1 MIHDLVG
8 EIYFDFRP
16 DAIVV
21 SIAVGI
27 HLAVLDKLLPESV
40 VALRAMPSTPAAIK
54 MGVTGLSRGRRA
66 SAVQFELIKKVL
78 QTVGVVVPVE
88 ESMID
93 VLSSFPGLGRSTSTF
108 WSSSSRTRPR
118 QRASREKRLQFWL
131 TRRSSARRI
140 FWTRLASHRPNC
152 DAKSRAQREPRNR
165 PSRFWERPAS
175 RNFLPGPPPCSDS
188 CQRDRLGWLKHRYF
202 KATSFRGVLTRLVCS
217 ESVSVSITAS
227 IPNRIGRRGDSRESP
242 RDYQL

>member
-1 MIHDLVG
+1 
-8 EIYFDFRP
+8 
-16 DAIVV
+16 
-21 SIAVGI
+21 VGI

-140 FWTRLASHRPNC
+140 FWTRLDWPVTGRTATPSHEPKGNHGTGHRGSGRGPPRGTFCPGHRP
-152 DAKSRAQREPRNR
+152 AVTRANEI
-165 PSRFWERPAS
+165 AS
-175 RNFLPGPPPCSDS
+175 G
-188 CQRDRLGWLKHRYF
+188 G
-202 KATSFRGVLTRLVCS
+202 
-217 ESVSVSITAS
+217 
-227 IPNRIGRRGDSRESP
+227 
-242 RDYQL
+242 